1 MGIAQFSMRLTEV
14 CMYTYMYI
22 HIYSIGIV
30 QARSIRILRNA
41 FGPLHGHK
49 YCWQSHFRHLLTHD
63 ETSTAQSKLLLIA
76 C

>member
-14 CMYTYMYI
+14 CIHICTY
-22 HIYSIGIV
+22 IYSIGIV
-30 QARSIRILRNA
+30 EARSIRILRNA
-41 FGPLHGHK
+41 FGPLHAHK